1 MLAKVE
7 FILNKICNL
16 LTKHILALIFACL
29 TVLGIWLGIDYY
41 DVFTYL
47 FGEVYKYNIF
57 RILHNYN
64 FISLLPMLIAL
75 FYFFYKNQQTL
86 SDSYVLK
93 LPIGISEIFWGYV
106 YIISNIFWLLS
117 GIEKHCNFGAINFVL
132 SICCCLWFTKYVF
145 QNMHVNRLNERFYKK
160 FLFNSELILNTSNNF
175 ITRKLLNDK
184 DVLNEIAWNIDVLYQ
199 LSFFSVKHNMN
210 TMSKESQEYMQ
221 KMLHI
226 FAIKLLPYGIKN
238 GDFATHYIK
247 VYRDLLKNQKK
258 YIIELYEVY
267 ENRSC
272 EMAIKN
278 LLDTYPKKF
287 GEEVSISAREALDEY
302 FKALWSLA
310 MFFSERDRNRFQ
322 SLLKELSQKSDNTE
336 SRDDLIVVYRALV
349 VNAIYKADL
358 NWLTEVCYIQKR
370 SIKNWHQCDKNNTEF
385 SKAIELLQDSGN
397 GYRYDGMMLF
407 ILLLAIIKA
416 VELAEYRQVGFLVKY
431 VVSNYDSKQIQKVYQ
446 ILKSNKCKDEEIY
459 RISFYSRLSV
469 DFNLNEDIC
478 NYCLKKA
485 TLLIYMQQY
494 YRKVDS
500 LLSLDIF
507 QVDDDGFSLDYCKK
521 KIYSAEKEYGMIA
534 IGDYRTKKEYS
545 YEVK

>member
-1 MLAKVE
+1 MLAKIE
-7 FILNKICNL
+7 FILNKRCNL
-16 LTKHILALIFACL
+16 LYKHILAFILACL
-29 TVLGIWLGIDYY
+29 AVLAIWFCIDCY
-41 DVFTYL
+41 DVFTYWL
-47 FGEVYKYNIF
+47 GEAYTYNIF

-64 FISLLPMLIAL
+64 FISLLPILIAL
-75 FYFFYKNQQTL
+75 FYFFYKNQQIL
-86 SDSYVLK
+86 SDSYVLR

-117 GIEKHCNFGAINFVL
+117 GIEKHYNFGAINFVL
-132 SICCCLWFTKYVF
+132 SMLCCLWFIKYVF
-145 QNMHVNRLNERFYKK
+145 QNMHVDRLNERFYEK
-160 FLFNSELILNTSNNF
+160 FLFNSELILNRNKKF
-175 ITRKLLNDK
+175 LTRKLLDEK
-184 DVLNEIAWNIDVLYQ
+184 VVLNEIAWNMDVLYQ
-199 LSFFSVKHNMN
+199 LSFFSVKHNIN
-210 TMSKESQEYMQ
+210 TMSRERQEYMQ
-221 KMLHI
+221 NMLHV
-226 FAIKLLPYGIKN
+226 FAIKLLPYGIEKGN
-238 GDFATHYIK
+238 FATHYIK

-258 YIIELYEVY
+258 YIIELYGAY

-272 EMAIKN
+272 EIAIKN

-287 GEEVSISAREALDEY
+287 GEEVSISSREALDEY

-322 SLLKELSQKSDNTE
+322 SLLKELSQRSDNTE
-336 SRDDLIVVYRALV
+336 SRDDLIVVYRALI

-370 SIKNWHQCDKNNTEF
+370 SIKDWQQSDKNNTEF
-385 SKAIELLQDSGN
+385 SKAIELLQDRGN

-431 VVSNYDSKQIQKVYQ
+431 VVSNYDSKQIQKVYK

-494 YRKVDS
+494 YRKVDP

-507 QVDDDGFSLDYCKK
+507 QVNDDDFSLDYCKK

-534 IGDYRTKKEYS
+534 IGDYRTKKECN